1 MCRTLIGRVLHMQG
15 EMAEV
20 ELPEGVTT
28 LNAMAYPEL
37 RVGDY
42 VLAQA
47 RLILS
52 IVAEE
57 EAQQLLAAE
66 HELQQLFEALTQED
80 EDS

>member
-20 ELPEGVTT
+20 ELPDGVTT

-47 RLILS
+47 RLILG
-52 IVAEE
+52 IITED

-66 HELQQLFEALTQED
+66 HELQQLFEALTQEG

>member
-66 HELQQLFEALTQED
+66 HELQQLFEALTQEG

>member
-1 MCRTLIGRVLHMQG
+1 MCRTSIGRVLHMQG

-28 LNAMAYPEL
+28 LNAMAYPEM

-47 RLILS
+47 RLILG
-52 IVAEE
+52 IITEE

-66 HELQQLFEALTQED
+66 DELLHLFDALAQED
-80 EDS
+80 EDN

>member
-20 ELPEGVTT
+20 ELPDGVTT

-47 RLILS
+47 RLILG
-52 IVAEE
+52 IVTEE

-66 HELQQLFEALTQED
+66 HELQQLFEALTQEG

>member
-47 RLILS
+47 RLILG

-66 HELQQLFEALTQED
+66 HELQQLFEALTQEG